1 MVPGTRYGV
10 SLRFLVVIRLNNSTW
25 DKVRCGAS
33 KPLPGGAEHKRAE
46 LSSQQTSY
54 RRAGPWHR
62 ALRQRGFTIVIAFP
76 LGGDG
81 GRADSLASVA
91 AATSALDA
99 SPNDACGPISRNPRA
114 RCMKRS
120 RRGRPDII
128 STGFRNMVKTSWER
142 EEADPGCSPE
152 ASALHT
158 PRPSAHT
165 SLQLAGL
172 AQCLS

>member
-1 MVPGTRYGV
+1 M
-10 SLRFLVVIRLNNSTW
+10 
-25 DKVRCGAS
+25 
-33 KPLPGGAEHKRAE
+33 
-46 LSSQQTSY
+46 
-54 RRAGPWHR
+54 
-62 ALRQRGFTIVIAFP
+62 IAFP

-91 AATSALDA
+91 AAASSALDA
-99 SPNDACGPISRNPRA
+99 SPNYACGPISRNPRA

-128 STGFRNMVKTSWER
+128 SAGFRDMVKTNWER
-142 EEADPGCSPE
+142 EEADLGCSPE
-152 ASALHT
+152 VSALHT

-172 AQCLS
+172 AQCLAQCLSWHKHHNHGATPPRLTLKDLAELGAMQMSEKLSMS